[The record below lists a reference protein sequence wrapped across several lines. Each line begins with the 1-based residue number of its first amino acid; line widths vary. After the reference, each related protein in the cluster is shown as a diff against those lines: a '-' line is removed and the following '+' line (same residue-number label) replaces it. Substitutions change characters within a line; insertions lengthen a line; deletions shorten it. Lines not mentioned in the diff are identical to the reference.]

1 MRDGMDAP
9 LRARDD
15 GMAGPMGGRSAG
27 ARQDALADLTVD
39 RLIRSRR
46 RTVSLVIDEAAELV
60 VRAPMRMPLRDIER
74 VVREKEAWIRKNRAM
89 MRHRHDSRPM
99 RRYADGEAFLWL
111 GRELRLAVSGQER
124 RVRREDGVLWMPDI
138 AMELRPSLVA
148 RWYREEARRLLT
160 ERVRLWSALMGLT
173 ADRLTITSANRRWGS
188 CSGRANLS
196 FTARLV
202 MAPLD
207 VVDYVVVHELAH
219 IEHKNHGS
227 AFWELVASQ
236 MPDYGLHRRWLAEQ
250 AHRMVM

>member
-1 MRDGMDAP
+1 MRSGTENHNRPEA
-9 LRARDD
+9 
-15 GMAGPMGGRSAG
+15 
-27 ARQDALADLTVD
+27 ADLTVD
-39 RLIRSRR
+39 RLVRSRR
-46 RTVSLVIDEAAELV
+46 RTVSLVIDEEAALV
-60 VRAPMRMPLRDIER
+60 VRAPMRMPLHDIER
-74 VVREKEAWIRKNRAM
+74 VVREKEDWIRRNRAM
-89 MRHRHDSRPM
+89 MRHRLGNRPM
-99 RRYADGEAFLWL
+99 RRYAEGEAFLWL
-111 GRELRLAVSGQER
+111 GRELRLALSAVER
-124 RVRREDGVLWMPDI
+124 RVRREDGVLWMPEVSGEQR
-138 AMELRPSLVA
+138 AAFMA
-148 RWYREEARRLLT
+148 RWYREEARRLLS

-219 IEHKNHGS
+219 IVHKNHGA

>member
-1 MRDGMDAP
+1 MRDGLDAAMP
-9 LRARDD
+9 GVAMSRMYGDT
-15 GMAGPMGGRSAG
+15 GTGTQG
-27 ARQDALADLTVD
+27 DALADLTVD

-46 RTVSLVIDEAAELV
+46 RTVSLVIDETAELV
-60 VRAPMRMPLRDIER
+60 VRAPMRMPMRDIER

-89 MRHRHDSRPM
+89 MRHRHDNRPL

-111 GRELRLAVSGQER
+111 GRELRLAVSDRER
-124 RVRREDGVLWMPDI
+124 RVRREDGVLWMPDVEP
-138 AMELRPSLVA
+138 ELRPALVA
-148 RWYREEARRLLT
+148 RWYREEARRLLA
-160 ERVRLWSALMGLT
+160 ERVRLWSALMGLI
-173 ADRLTITSANRRWGS
+173 ADRLTITTANRRWGS

-219 IEHKNHGS
+219 IEHKNHGD
-227 AFWELVASQ
+227 AFWERVASQ
-236 MPDYGLHRRWLAEQ
+236 MPDYCLHRRWLAEQ

>member
-1 MRDGMDAP
+1 MWNGTDGRIRPEA
-9 LRARDD
+9 
-15 GMAGPMGGRSAG
+15 
-27 ARQDALADLTVD
+27 ADLTVD
-39 RLIRSRR
+39 RLVRSRR
-46 RTVSLVIDEAAELV
+46 RTVSLVIDETAELV

-74 VVREKEAWIRKNRAM
+74 VVREKEDWIRRNRAM
-89 MRHRHDSRPM
+89 MRHRLDNRPM
-99 RRYADGEAFLWL
+99 RRYAEGEAFLWL
-111 GRELRLAVSGQER
+111 GRELRLSLSPGER
-124 RVRREDGVLWMPDI
+124 RVRREDGLLRMPEVPCDQR
-138 AMELRPSLVA
+138 AALVA
-148 RWYREEARRLLT
+148 RWYREEARRLLD

-219 IEHKNHGS
+219 IAHKNHGA
-227 AFWELVASQ
+227 AFWELVAAQ

-250 AHRMVM
+250 SHRMVM